1 MSTHGGYT
9 MAFMAQPWKDPR
21 TGTYYIRRR
30 IPKELRP
37 LLPEAGE
44 TYKRSLGTKDIHRFD

>member
-9 MAFMAQPWKDPR
+9 MGFMAQPWKDPR

-30 IPKELRP
+30 IPKDIKP
-37 LLPEAGE
+37 FLPDAGE
-44 TYKRSLGTKDIHRFD
+44 FHKRSLGTKDAREA